1 MKNIERHIYSPEEIT
16 FGLRL
21 GDYQGNST
29 ITEVFLESDSIEN
42 GGVSFKI
49 RGSIEREGLIFIF
62 KTLYEILKSEQNKE
76 VFSDIFNESE

>member
-1 MKNIERHIYSPEEIT
+1 MKNIERHIYSPEEIK

-29 ITEVFLESDSIEN
+29 ITEVFLESDSIED

-62 KTLYEILKSEQNKE
+62 KTLSEILKNEQNKE